1 MDFEGLLWCVEEAGC
16 TAVFEWIGRSV
27 RMKVKEREGKVV
39 LLQVRNKVTGEYVPQ
54 EEVARW
60 AEMFGVESVVRRT
73 DLEGKTFKEVFGE
86 VKGEGVDEGVVVRLN
101 TGSIV
106 KVKTGWWLAAK
117 HHEYRRWRSGEH
129 WEAERKRRQ
138 KKEDKMEVQ
147 EMRAVGCHQGHCWS

>member
-1 MDFEGLLWCVEEAGC
+1 M
-16 TAVFEWIGRSV
+16 
-27 RMKVKEREGKVV
+27 
-39 LLQVRNKVTGEYVPQ
+39 
-54 EEVARW
+54 
-60 AEMFGVESVVRRT
+60 RRT

-138 KKEDKMEVQ
+138 KKEDKMKVQ
-147 EMRAVGCHQGHCWS
+147 EMRAVVVGLQSWVPPGALLELISGARKVEAFFERDTGKHGAVIVSFGSSSEQRIAVEAGPTSARVF